1 MKKVTIK
8 DCIEAVKMFNAGT
21 IDEDAAM
28 EYLYEYDDCHD
39 TIILCDKEYGY
50 ITRLY
55 LVNQYLEEVRAVW
68 SRNKRATVT
77 TCINAAIAYN
87 KGTITEDEMLHT
99 FSDYDCCH
107 KNMIFYDTSSGKVIG
122 LYLADENI
130 ITVKTVWQSD
140 WIEGYRPPTRS
151 EIMQYIKNI
160 GREASLASYALM
172 NNELHK
178 MLDSYNDTHKSQL
191 NIQINSL
198 DYNEY
203 GYKYITLY
211 CIRREGDRNRT
222 DKIMKWNVNVR

>member
-1 MKKVTIK
+1 MKKVMIK
-8 DCIEAVKMFNAGT
+8 DCIEVVKMFNA
-21 IDEDAAM
+21 
-28 EYLYEYDDCHD
+28 
-39 TIILCDKEYGY
+39 
-50 ITRLY
+50 
-55 LVNQYLEEVRAVW
+55 
-68 SRNKRATVT
+68 
-77 TCINAAIAYN
+77 
-87 KGTITEDEMLHT
+87 GTITEDEMLHT

-107 KNMIFYDTSSGKVIG
+107 KNMVLYDTSSGKVIR
-122 LYLADENI
+122 LYLVDENI

-172 NNELHK
+172 NNELYK

-222 DKIMKWNVNVR
+222 DKIMTWRVKVG